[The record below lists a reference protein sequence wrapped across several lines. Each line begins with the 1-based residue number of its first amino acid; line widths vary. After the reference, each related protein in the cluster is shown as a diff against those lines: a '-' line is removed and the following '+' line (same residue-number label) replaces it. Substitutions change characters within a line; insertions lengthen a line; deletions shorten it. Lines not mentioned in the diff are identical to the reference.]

1 MIESKFEYKDKGRRQ
16 KVRKMTTRRYDGTEG
31 KQFRSGD
38 REDKR

>member
-31 KQFRSGD
+31 KQVGGQGRTEM
-38 REDKR
+38 R